1 MAPSSP
7 DRIQKVADS
16 LLNRKDARPRKLKT
30 LTAFI
35 KGQLNDRATDAAVN
49 DVVARLTQA
58 GMSTQPDGKLTWP
71 SA

>member
-1 MAPSSP
+1 
-7 DRIQKVADS
+7 
-16 LLNRKDARPRKLKT
+16 

-35 KGQLNDRATDAAVN
+35 KGQLNARATDAAVN

-71 SA
+71 SV